1 MTENGDIDV
10 LMRFFSKLPGL
21 GPRSARRAVL
31 HLINHRETLL
41 EPLIRQLTAVKDG
54 ICVCPVCGN
63 VDTQTPCAVCADEKR
78 DPSVLCVVRDVADLW
93 ALERSNAFR
102 GRYHVLG
109 GLLSPLDGVTPKELK
124 IDQLENRIRAQNVS
138 ELIFALPATME
149 GQTTVLYIAD
159 RLKNSGVKISSLAQ
173 GIPMGGEL
181 DYLDDGTIRT
191 ALNGRRFY

>member
-1 MTENGDIDV
+1 MAENGDIDV

-54 ICVCPVCGN
+54 IRVCPVCGN

>member
-10 LMRFFSKLPGL
+10 LMRFFAKLPGL

-41 EPLIRQLTAVKDG
+41 EPLIQQLTAVKDR

-109 GLLSPLDGVTPKELK
+109 GLLSPLDGITPKELK
-124 IDQLENRIRAQNVS
+124 IDLLENRIRAQNVS